1 MQQPHIVITELAAM
15 HVNARYEQRL
25 GSDRMGCLRQG
36 GNDWKSIARFNRAV
50 LGVESM
56 AESAVRIAEVGM
68 AQPLDHD
75 LVMLAHNGPLGAL
88 TTAGILKSAL
98 ILPVSLCPRSL
109 LCNCCQLCQIGV
121 VPKARLRCAGKL
133 FDDI

>member
-1 MQQPHIVITELAAM
+1 MYA
-15 HVNARYEQRL
+15 NARYEQRL
-25 GSDRMGCLRQG
+25 GFDWRGCLRQG
-36 GNDWKSIARFNRAV
+36 GDDWKSIARFNRAV

-88 TTAGILKSAL
+88 TSAGILTSAL
-98 ILPVSLCPRSL
+98 LLPVSLCSL
-109 LCNCCQLCQIGV
+109 CIPVYIVMQLLPSV
-121 VPKARLRCAGKL
+121 SNRCDNHSTSTCAVDL
-133 FDDI
+133 YDDI